1 MKHQDSLSKELAL
14 WRIEPPRNP
23 AFRPAVWSRLK
34 AGSLETGLLQYMRQ
48 HVMLSACALA
58 FSVSLGMYA
67 GHLGAS
73 ARSQRD
79 RLVLADTYLASIDSM
94 LVVDKAN

>member
-1 MKHQDSLSKELAL
+1 MNHQDPLSKELAL
-14 WRIEPPRNP
+14 WRIEPPRDP
-23 AFRPAVWSRLK
+23 AFRPAVWSRVR
-34 AGSLETGLLQYMRQ
+34 ARGFETGLLQYIRQ

-58 FSVSLGMYA
+58 FSLSVGLYA

-73 ARSQRD
+73 ARSERD

-94 LVVDKAN
+94 LIVDKAN